1 MREHGKATLM
11 CGDGGN
17 DVGALKSADVGV
29 SLLSGFGNA
38 NVDLKEIKGGAHD
51 DDGEGGGGG
60 AGQGGG
66 NAAGSEA
73 ALAAQ
78 GKAGMADRVAMAKL
92 QAAEFAKRKAEMAKL
107 QPQWLKEEMEARCL
121 VITLTL
127 TPTLTLTRTWTL
139 TRTPSPYPSPSP

>member
-51 DDGEGGGGG
+51 DDGEGGGGGG

-121 VITLTL
+121 VIT
-127 TPTLTLTRTWTL
+127 PH
-139 TRTPSPYPSPSP
+139 

>member
-1 MREHGKATLM
+1 M

-51 DDGEGGGGG
+51 DGGEGGGGG

-92 QAAEFAKRKAEMAKL
+92 QAAEFAKRKAELAKL
-107 QPQWLKEEMEARCL
+107 QPQWLKEEMEARARRGETGFKAQL
-121 VITLTL
+121 GAMPAVVARMQAELNQL
-127 TPTLTLTRTWTL
+127 
-139 TRTPSPYPSPSP
+139 SP